1 MTIILAAAAL
11 LLQSLPAPRSVHW
24 EIVGEGDTAYDFID
38 PATIVREGDI
48 VSYTSRLTSVLPE
61 ETGGVALMVIRN
73 ARNCRTG
80 RTGFSAID
88 GYDAEGRL
96 IVSRRTP
103 PADILYRE
111 DSPGPR
117 APLVHRRV
125 CGAAPGGG

>member
-1 MTIILAAAAL
+1 MTILVAAAL
-11 LLQSLPAPRSVHW
+11 VLQSLPAPRRVHW
-24 EIVGEGDTAYDFID
+24 EIVGEGNTAYDFID

-73 ARNCRTG
+73 VRNCRTG
-80 RTGFSAID
+80 RTGFSAMD

-96 IVSRRTP
+96 VASRQTR

-111 DSPGPR
+111 DSPGPG
-117 APLVHRRV
+117 AALVHRRV
-125 CGAAPGGG
+125 CGTAPGGG

>member
-1 MTIILAAAAL
+1 MTIAVAAAAL
-11 LLQSLPAPRSVHW
+11 LLQSLPAPRSVQW
-24 EIVGEGDTAYDFID
+24 EIVGEGGTAYDFID
-38 PATIVREGDI
+38 PATVVREGDI
-48 VSYTSRLTSVLPE
+48 VHYTSRLTSVLPD
-61 ETGGVALMVIRN
+61 ETGGIRIMVIRN
-73 ARNCRTG
+73 APNCRTG

-96 IVSRRTP
+96 VVARQTP

-125 CGAAPGGG
+125 CGAAP

>member
-1 MTIILAAAAL
+1 MGN
-11 LLQSLPAPRSVHW
+11 RRR
-24 EIVGEGDTAYDFID
+24 GGTAYDFID
-38 PATIVREGDI
+38 PATIVRAGDI
-48 VSYTSRLTSVLPE
+48 VSYTSRLTIALPDE
-61 ETGGVALMVIRN
+61 NDGISLMVIRN

-96 IVSRRTP
+96 LASRRTR

-111 DSPGPR
+111 DPPGAR
-117 APLVHRRV
+117 ATLVHRRV